1 MENAFGQ
8 PQNVVVFG
16 GSSDI
21 ARAITR
27 KLCAARTSNVVLAGR
42 NQKALNAAADE
53 AKDYGATQVSTVI
66 FDAEEPENA
75 AKTVDAA
82 FAAAG
87 EPVDLVIIAVGL
99 LGKQTEDED
108 DPEATLRMASV
119 NYTWPVTALAQLRKL
134 MVAQGHGRIL
144 LISSVAA
151 IRVRRTMYN
160 YGAAKAGLDRFAFGY
175 SQGLEGTGV
184 KIQILRPG
192 YVRTKMIAGLK
203 EAPFTTGPNEV
214 ADYVMRG
221 IANDSTIIWSPP
233 ILRYVFFMLRHLP
246 NSLWRAVMDRQ

>member
-42 NQKALNAAADE
+42 NQKALNVASDE
-53 AKDYGATQVSTVI
+53 AKDYGATTVSTVL

-87 EPVDLVIIAVGL
+87 EPIDLVVIAVGL
-99 LGKQTEDED
+99 LGNQTEDEND
-108 DPEATLRMASV
+108 AVASLRMATV

-134 MVAQGHGRIL
+134 MVAQGHGRIV

-151 IRVRRTMYN
+151 VRVRRSLYN
-160 YGAAKAGLDRFAFGY
+160 YGAAKAGLDSFAIGFA
-175 SQGLEGTGV
+175 QGLEGTGV

-192 YVRTKMIAGLK
+192 VVRTKMTTGLK

-214 ADYVMRG
+214 AGYVMRG
-221 IANDSTIIWSPP
+221 IANDSAIIWSPP
-233 ILRYVFFMLRHLP
+233 ILRYVFFVLRQLP
-246 NSLWRAVMDRQ
+246 TVLWRAVMDRQ

>member
-75 AKTVDAA
+75 EKTVDAA

-87 EPVDLVIIAVGL
+87 E
-99 LGKQTEDED
+99 
-108 DPEATLRMASV
+108 R
-119 NYTWPVTALAQLRKL
+119 
-134 MVAQGHGRIL
+134 
-144 LISSVAA
+144 
-151 IRVRRTMYN
+151 
-160 YGAAKAGLDRFAFGY
+160 
-175 SQGLEGTGV
+175 
-184 KIQILRPG
+184 
-192 YVRTKMIAGLK
+192 
-203 EAPFTTGPNEV
+203 
-214 ADYVMRG
+214 
-221 IANDSTIIWSPP
+221 
-233 ILRYVFFMLRHLP
+233 
-246 NSLWRAVMDRQ
+246 

>member
-27 KLCAARTSNVVLAGR
+27 KLIAARTSNVVLAGR
-42 NQKALNAAADE
+42 NQKALDAAVEE
-53 AKDYGATQVSTVI
+53 AKDYGATKVSTVL
-66 FDAEEPENA
+66 FDAEEPQNA
-75 AKTVDAA
+75 AKAVDDA

-99 LGKQTEDED
+99 LGDQSADEN
-108 DPEATLRMASV
+108 DPEATMRMATV
-119 NYTWPVTALAQLRKL
+119 NYTWPVTALARLRTL

-144 LISSVAA
+144 LMSSVAA
-151 IRVRRTMYN
+151 VRIRRTMYN
-160 YGAAKAGLDRFAFGY
+160 YGAAKAGLDRWAIGF

-184 KIQILRPG
+184 KMQILRPG
-192 YVRTKMIAGLK
+192 QVRTKMIAGLK

-233 ILRYVFFMLRHLP
+233 ILKYVFFVLRHLP
-246 NSLWRAVMDRQ
+246 NVLWRAVMDRQ